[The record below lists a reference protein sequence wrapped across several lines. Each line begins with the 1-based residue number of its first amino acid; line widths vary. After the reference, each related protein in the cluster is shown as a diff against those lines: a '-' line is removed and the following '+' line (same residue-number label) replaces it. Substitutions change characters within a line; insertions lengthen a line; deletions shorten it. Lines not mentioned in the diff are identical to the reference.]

1 MKRTFMRLALGAF
14 SVVAFG
20 NGVWTLAKQT
30 PIYLIR
36 CKQAERHCNSRP
48 TCGVEPY
55 NGVGGCQEGLDGTFV
70 PMNFECCCCT
80 DGWQSR
86 YWVTP

>member
-1 MKRTFMRLALGAF
+1 MKRTFMRLVLAGLL
-14 SVVAFG
+14 VAVFG

-30 PIYLIR
+30 PLTLIR
-36 CKQAERHCNSRP
+36 CKQASRHCNAYP

-55 NGVGGCQEGLDGTFV
+55 RGVGGCQEGLDGPF
-70 PMNFECCCCT
+70 MAINFECCCCS